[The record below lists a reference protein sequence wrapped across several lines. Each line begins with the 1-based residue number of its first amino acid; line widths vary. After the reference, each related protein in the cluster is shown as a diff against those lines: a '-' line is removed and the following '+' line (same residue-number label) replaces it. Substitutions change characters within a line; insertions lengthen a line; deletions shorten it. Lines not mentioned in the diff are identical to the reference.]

1 MQYDSYITWVFLFML
16 FGIFWIL
23 AFLDAIQKFVVAAT
37 TCIWYFSGNG
47 SDNADKKG
55 TVSMCMTFKWAI
67 FYHMGTM
74 AFGGFLIALVSMVKV
89 IFEYFAKK
97 AEASG
102 ATKNPLVKA
111 IVCCARCAI
120 CLLDHCVKFINKN
133 AYIQCA
139 LFSTTFC
146 KSAQEGFYL
155 FIRHS
160 GKFTGIDITG
170 LLISLLGKGII
181 IALNVYITILCLKS
195 YNVSQ
200 PYVISIIVGVISF
213 VIATLFLSIFE
224 FSSMAILHCF
234 ILDSDVGGSTK
245 TPDSLKEFLDLGNKM
260 IAAKARKQKTLLVKV
275 EVTIPKRAT

>member
-1 MQYDSYITWVFLFML
+1 M
-16 FGIFWIL
+16 
-23 AFLDAIQKFVVAAT
+23 
-37 TCIWYFSGNG
+37 C
-47 SDNADKKG
+47 
-55 TVSMCMTFKWAI
+55 TVQ
-67 FYHMGTM
+67 HH
-74 AFGGFLIALVSMVKV
+74 LLQ
-89 IFEYFAKK
+89 
-97 AEASG
+97 
-102 ATKNPLVKA
+102 
-111 IVCCARCAI
+111 VCSR
-120 CLLDHCVKFINKN
+120 
-133 AYIQCA
+133 
-139 LFSTTFC
+139 
-146 KSAQEGFYL
+146 GFYL
-155 FIRHS
+155 FIRNS
-160 GKFTGIDITG
+160 GKFLSIDITG
-170 LLISLLGKGII
+170 FLISLLGKGII